1 MEYRTIMIG
10 FFIKKAFFDG
20 WDHLYTLAGFNG
32 IALLVA
38 LVFFILPGT
47 LGAPLWIL
55 IFAAAAAVLIL
66 SVWNVAVSVAMYRV
80 AEGKPVHFK
89 EMWGEL
95 PHSLK
100 PGLALGG
107 IGLLYGIAI
116 TVALPF
122 YLAQKAMWGVFIG
135 GLLFWTMLMGL
146 LILQYVP
153 AILARDACSTRAAL
167 KTALYLF
174 VDNPGF
180 SLFLLVW
187 RAFTLA
193 VSAATMFLAPGL
205 TGVALASTVAVYL
218 RMKKY
223 SYLKEHPEAQ
233 RRHVPWDELLEEE
246 RERIGKRTLKGMIFP
261 WKD

>member
-1 MEYRTIMIG
+1 MEYRTTMIG

-20 WDHLYTLAGFNG
+20 WDHLYALAGFNG

-38 LVFFILPGT
+38 LIFFVLPGT
-47 LGAPLWIL
+47 LGAPLWFIV
-55 IFAAAAAVLIL
+55 AAAVLAVLAL
-66 SVWNVAVSVAMYRV
+66 SVWNVAVSASMYGV
-80 AEGKPVHFK
+80 AEGKPAHFRDL
-89 EMWGEL
+89 WGAL
-95 PHSLK
+95 PRSLK
-100 PGLALGG
+100 PGLLLGG

-122 YLAQKAMWGVFIG
+122 YLAQKAMWGVFVG

-153 AILARDACSTRAAL
+153 AILARDVCTARAAL
-167 KTALYLF
+167 KTAFYLF

-180 SLFLLVW
+180 SIFLLLW
-187 RAFTLA
+187 RGFTLA

-205 TGVALASTVAVYL
+205 TGAALASAVAVRL

-223 SYLKEHPEAQ
+223 GYLKAHPDVD
-233 RRHVPWDELLEEE
+233 RRRVPWDELLEEE
-246 RERIGKRTLKGMIFP
+246 RERVGKRTLKGMIFP

>member
-1 MEYRTIMIG
+1 MEYRTTMIG

-20 WDHLYTLAGFNG
+20 WDHLYALAGFNG
-32 IALLVA
+32 IALLFV
-38 LVFFILPGT
+38 LIFFVLPAT
-47 LGAPLWIL
+47 LAAPLWI
-55 IFAAAAAVLIL
+55 IIVAAAVAVLAL
-66 SVWNVAVSVAMYRV
+66 SVWNIVVSAAMYKV
-80 AEGKPVHFK
+80 AEDKPAHFR
-89 EMWGEL
+89 EAWGAL
-95 PHSLK
+95 PRALK
-100 PGLALGG
+100 PGLLLGG
-107 IGLLYGIAI
+107 INLLYGIAI

-122 YLAQKAMWGVFIG
+122 YLAQKAMWGVFVG

-153 AILARDACSTRAAL
+153 AILARDSCTTLTAL

-180 SLFLLVW
+180 SIFLLLW
-187 RAFTLA
+187 RTFTLA

-205 TGVALASTVAVYL
+205 TGVALASAVAVRL

-223 SYLKEHPEAQ
+223 GYLKAHPETH
-233 RRHVPWDELLEEE
+233 RRRIPWDEILEEE
-246 RERIGKRTLKGMIFP
+246 RERVGTRTLKGMIFP

>member
-20 WDHLYTLAGFNG
+20 WDQLYLLAGFNG
-32 IALLVA
+32 IALLVV
-38 LVFFILPGT
+38 LLFFVLPGA
-47 LGAPLWIL
+47 LGAPLWI
-55 IFAAAAAVLIL
+55 IVVAAALMMLAL
-66 SVWNVAVSVAMYRV
+66 SVWNVAVSAAMYRV
-80 AEGKPVHFK
+80 AEGKPAHLR
-89 EMWGEL
+89 ELWGAL

-100 PGLALGG
+100 PGLFLGG

-122 YLAQKAMWGVFIG
+122 YLAQKAMWGVFVG

-153 AILARDACSTRAAL
+153 AILARDACATRAAL
-167 KTALYLF
+167 KTAFYLF
-174 VDNPGF
+174 IDNPGF
-180 SLFLLVW
+180 SIFLFLW
-187 RAFTLA
+187 RSFTLV
-193 VSAATMFLAPGL
+193 VSAATMFLVPGL
-205 TGVALASTVAVYL
+205 TGAALASAVAVYL

-223 SYLKEHPEAQ
+223 GYLKANPEAN
-233 RRHVPWDELLEEE
+233 RKHIPWNELLEEE
-246 RERIGKRTLKGMIFP
+246 RERVGKRTLKGMIFP